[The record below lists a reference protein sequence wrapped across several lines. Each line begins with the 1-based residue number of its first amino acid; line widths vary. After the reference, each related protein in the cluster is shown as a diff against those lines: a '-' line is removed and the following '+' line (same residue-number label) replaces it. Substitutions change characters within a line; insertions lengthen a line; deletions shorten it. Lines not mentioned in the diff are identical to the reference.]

1 MGTLLRRTHLCGD
14 LDEENLNQK
23 VTVTGWVRKYRDH
36 GGVIF
41 VDLGDK
47 SGVIQL
53 VFNPQLHKEVH
64 SRARSLREGWVIA
77 VKGRVTLRPSGTVNP
92 KLKTGKI
99 ELMVEKMEILNVSRV
114 LPFPIENEIQVSE
127 EVRLKYRYLDLRRE
141 KMQKNLLLRYQVIKL
156 IRDFLDKKGFIE
168 IETPFLARSTPEG
181 ARDYLVPSRL
191 NPGEF
196 YALTQSPQLFKQ
208 MLMVAG
214 FDRYFQIVR
223 CFRDEDLRAD
233 RQPEHTQLDMELS
246 FVEEEDIYNLIE
258 EMFTFIFEKIQGIT
272 LQTPFPRIKYEE
284 AMERYGSDK
293 PDLRFDLELKNITHI
308 QGLERFKVFQ
318 NVIKK
323 GGQIKG
329 IKVPEGVS
337 LSRKDLEELTQRVTS
352 LGAKGL
358 CWIFVQK
365 EIKSPLNKILSE
377 ETIKGIIKEM
387 GAREGDVLF
396 IVGDKKEVVAK
407 VLGNLRLYLA
417 TKFNLITSGYKLLW
431 IIDFPLF
438 EYDTEGNLI
447 PSHHPF
453 TSPKDEDIPLLKESP
468 EKVKAR
474 AYDLVLNGEEIG
486 GGSIRIH
493 HRGIQEKVLNI
504 LGIDSLEAREK
515 FGFLLEALSF
525 GAPPH
530 GGIAFGLDRLV
541 MLLSGEESIRE
552 VIAFPKTQK
561 GTCLLT
567 DAPSKVTEEQ
577 LEELHLK
584 VKE

>member
-407 VLGNLRLYLA
+407 ALGNLRLYLA

>member
-396 IVGDKKEVVAK
+396 IVGDKKEIVAK
-407 VLGNLRLYLA
+407 ALGNLRLYLA